1 MEATVAT
8 HPPVAAAAAR
18 RKPFYRTLWG
28 QVLLGVAVGIVL
40 GLVSPSTGEAMQ
52 PLGVAFIRLITRPN
66 LALQSLTTREPDLE
80 MLAVSIAAFKEVLE
94 AEASQPVALPVPA
107 TD

>member
-8 HPPVAAAAAR
+8 RPPATVVTAR

-52 PLGVAFIRLITRPN
+52 PLGLAFIRLITMIIP
-66 LALQSLTTREPDLE
+66 LVIFCT
-80 MLAVSIAAFKEVLE
+80 IAAGIAGMDSMKRML
-94 AEASQPVALPVPA
+94 
-107 TD
+107 